1 KSQFSPRYAYLENNQ
16 KKQMKSLIHQ
26 NEWEKI
32 ISAQKKI
39 KGKDQKYL
47 SFLILI
53 FYFSCS
59 TSMSFSNL
67 SV

>member
-1 KSQFSPRYAYLENNQ
+1 
-16 KKQMKSLIHQ
+16 MKSLIHQ

-32 ISAQKKI
+32 ISTQKKI

-47 SFLILI
+47 SFFNLI

-59 TSMSFSNL
+59 TLMSFSNL